1 MKKWAISAAI
11 VMAMTGGV
19 ARAADDLSAARELY
33 ASAAYEEALAA
44 LNRVRAAGAPPS
56 DAFAVEQYR
65 AFCLLAL
72 GRGAEAQSSIEALVV
87 ADPLYQP
94 SSEVSP
100 RVRTAFSD
108 VRRRLLPSIIPQQ
121 YAKAKAAFD
130 RKDYVA
136 AAAGFS
142 QVLKVMADP
151 EVVQLAGQPPL
162 SDLRTLAAGFQELST
177 KAIPPPPLPVAP
189 RPVTPTATAATV
201 PAAPPLA
208 PAPLPPLPTPAVVL
222 PPARIYSSFDAKV
235 LMPAVIR
242 QDLPPFTGRLSDAA
256 TGALEIVIN
265 EKGQVESATIRES
278 VTLAYDRLAVDA
290 ARSWRYKP
298 AMLDGVPV
306 KFRKLISIAVK

>member
-1 MKKWAISAAI
+1 MRKWAISAAI
-11 VMAMTGGV
+11 VMAMTGGM
-19 ARAADDLSAARELY
+19 ARAADDLTAARELY

-44 LNRVRAAGAPPS
+44 LNRVRAAGAPAS

-100 RVRTAFSD
+100 RVRTAFSE

-136 AAAGFS
+136 AAAGFG
-142 QVLKVMADP
+142 QVLRVMADP

-162 SDLRTLAAGFQELST
+162 SDLRTLATGFQELST

-189 RPVTPTATAATV
+189 RPVAPTATAATV
-201 PAAPPLA
+201 PAATLPT
-208 PAPLPPLPTPAVVL
+208 LPPLPP
-222 PPARIYSSFDAKV
+222 
-235 LMPAVIR
+235 
-242 QDLPPFTGRLSDAA
+242 
-256 TGALEIVIN
+256 
-265 EKGQVESATIRES
+265 
-278 VTLAYDRLAVDA
+278 
-290 ARSWRYKP
+290 
-298 AMLDGVPV
+298 
-306 KFRKLISIAVK
+306 